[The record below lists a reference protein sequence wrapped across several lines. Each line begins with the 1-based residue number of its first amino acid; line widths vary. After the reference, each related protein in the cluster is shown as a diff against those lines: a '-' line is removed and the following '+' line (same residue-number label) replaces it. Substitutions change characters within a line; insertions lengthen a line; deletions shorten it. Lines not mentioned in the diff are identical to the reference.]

1 MARDNILLLTDLMP
15 LSCGDSSR
23 KALGARCEISALM
36 LVALIPKERNLMLGL
51 SAEIRNAVLV
61 YL

>member
-1 MARDNILLLTDLMP
+1 MARDNILLLSDLMP

-51 SAEIRNAVLV
+51 SAEI
-61 YL
+61 